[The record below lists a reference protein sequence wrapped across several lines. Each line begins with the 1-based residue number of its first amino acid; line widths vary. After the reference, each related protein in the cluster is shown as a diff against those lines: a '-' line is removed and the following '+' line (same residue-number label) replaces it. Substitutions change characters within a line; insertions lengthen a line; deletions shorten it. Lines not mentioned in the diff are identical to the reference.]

1 MKNDQLS
8 NKLYSPISI
17 VNQKEKIKIITKINK
32 IYPLKETIILKYNYI
47 KKPDLSLNK
56 NNKVLNIEIESTN
69 NNNIQKKNVITEI
82 SKLNNGLKDINDIKK
97 DNFIKHKTSF
107 NMNNSYNNK
116 IPIIYTKKIKTFQI
130 KNMNYNNPKNKN
142 NNNITVTDY
151 LNKKEYKSYNKSPFS
166 NTNKQKLKNRNH
178 NNIKDIILNNFN
190 ENKIIMQ
197 FRKKLSY
204 DKSYKNINLIP
215 NKKIYLNNNNNK
227 SSPLL
232 LIKNINNTNKS
243 RQKKLIQ
250 NTNTTHYEF
259 KPQMTNYQKYKYS
272 SFHRN
277 QKNFF
282 KNKKIYLS
290 RKDSRNKK
298 NSISVN
304 NSYFNKNRIST
315 SKTKVE
321 KRNINHLKKY
331 NNNLLNKIS
340 LSCKSY
346 DNKDKNFS
354 FFQYHQQN
362 KRNNLKIDTESKK
375 QNMTMYKEDNKLKRS
390 LNFNY
395 LHHYL
400 KNTISTINK
409 MVLKKP
415 EEKSSPAQK
424 NDIKTDQKVTSV
436 IKVNRYSFA
445 NRNIIIKL
453 DKLKMKEKEKE
464 NGRINTQENFLKHSI
479 ANRKNLTNIS
489 DIVIPNINNNINYF
503 NGNIDDYLITK
514 ELGKGSYATV
524 KLALHRYNKN
534 KYAIKIYSKESL
546 IDPQKRSTVKNEIN
560 ILKQLDNV
568 NIMKLYEV
576 IDSPKYLYLVM
587 EYINGIS
594 LLETLK
600 QDKKHYFE
608 EERAIKIFI
617 QVVKGMIYCQ
627 KKNICHRDIKL
638 ENILLVKDDV
648 VKIIDFGFAVK
659 TTKETYQRLFCGTP
673 SYMAPEIVN
682 KEKYIAQYSDIWS
695 LGVLFYAMI
704 YGRFPFR
711 AREQDELF
719 ERINQAN
726 VIYPSYIEVNENV
739 KNLLRKIFVVIPTQR
754 LSLNEI
760 LNELEILDN

>member
-1 MKNDQLS
+1 MKNAQLS

-17 VNQKEKIKIITKINK
+17 VKQKEKIKIITQINK
-32 IYPLKETIILKYNYI
+32 IYPLKEKIILKYNYI

-56 NNKVLNIEIESTN
+56 NNKVFNIEIESSN
-69 NNNIQKKNVITEI
+69 NKNIYKKNVITEI
-82 SKLNNGLKDINDIKK
+82 SKLNNDLQDVNNIKK

-116 IPIIYTKKIKTFQI
+116 TPIIYTKKRKTFKI
-130 KNMNYNNPKNKN
+130 KNINYKNPKNKN
-142 NNNITVTDY
+142 ENNITVTDY
-151 LNKKEYKSYNKSPFS
+151 FNKKEYKSYNKSPSS
-166 NTNKQKLKNRNH
+166 NTNNQSLKNQNQH
-178 NNIKDIILNNFN
+178 NIKDIILNNFN

-197 FRKKLSY
+197 FRKQLSY
-204 DKSYKNINLIP
+204 DMSYKNIYLIP
-215 NKKIYLNNNNNK
+215 NKKIYLNNNK

-232 LIKNINNTNKS
+232 LIKNINKNNEL

-250 NTNTTHYEF
+250 NKNTTQYVF
-259 KPQMTNYQKYKYS
+259 KPQMSNYQKYKYS

-277 QKNFF
+277 QKFFF
-282 KNKKIYLS
+282 KNKNVYLS
-290 RKDSRNKK
+290 RKDSRNTE

-321 KRNINHLKKY
+321 KRNINHLRKH
-331 NNNLLNKIS
+331 NNNSLNKIS

-354 FFQYHQQN
+354 FFQYHQHN
-362 KRNNLKIDTESKK
+362 KKNNLKTDTESKK
-375 QNMTMYKEDNKLKRS
+375 QNMTMYKEGNKLKRS

-395 LHHYL
+395 LHNYL
-400 KNTISTINK
+400 KNTISTKNK
-409 MVLKKP
+409 MVLKKS
-415 EEKSSPAQK
+415 EEKLSPAQK
-424 NDIKTDQKVTSV
+424 NDIKTEQKPTNL

-445 NRNIIIKL
+445 NRNIIIKF
-453 DKLKMKEKEKE
+453 DKLKMKDKEKEKE
-464 NGRINTQENFLKHSI
+464 NERINTQENFLKHSI
-479 ANRKNLTNIS
+479 VNRKNLTNIS
-489 DIVIPNINNNINYF
+489 DIEIPNINNNINYF

-576 IDSPKYLYLVM
+576 IDTPKYLYLVM

-719 ERINQAN
+719 ERINEAN

-739 KNLLRKIFVVIPTQR
+739 KNMLRKIFVVIPTQR